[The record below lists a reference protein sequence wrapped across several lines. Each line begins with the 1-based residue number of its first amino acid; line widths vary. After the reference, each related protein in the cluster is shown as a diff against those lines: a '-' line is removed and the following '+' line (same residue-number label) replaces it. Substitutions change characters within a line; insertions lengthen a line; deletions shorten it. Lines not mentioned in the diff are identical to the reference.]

1 MKTKQKTNL
10 SSLEIKRKLEENM
23 SDNLYNSLYNKGITL
38 IALVVTIVV
47 LLILAGV
54 SLNLVFNNN
63 GIITKA
69 GEAKVETR
77 AAQVEDLVELYK
89 SDNEIS
95 QYSGGG
101 AQTEEELLQD
111 LRTKKLVE
119 DEELDTENKTITIG
133 TKVISYALPERA
145 VDRTALKFLVNSGD
159 DGVVV
164 LPVSK
169 DDYGEGGYEVAWG
182 DGTTGLDDTVIATK
196 EIELASLDGIK
207 LAMAAFPPGIAHT
220 YPESN
225 KEYEVTITGVCNHIV
240 KDYGGVTKD
249 KIIEVLQWGETGLME
264 IHLDD
269 CVNLRRIASPTAR
282 SFANINSF
290 GEVFRGCTSLT
301 SIPADLF
308 ANCQNVTDFRYAFSG
323 CTTLTRIPTNLFAK
337 CQNVTD
343 FIGTFYGCKKLTG
356 DAPDIWIRVLD
367 GKTNGYIGTPDGCG
381 CFAECTNLTNYEQIP
396 SYWRASDS

>member
-196 EIELASLDGIK
+196 ETELASLDGIK
-207 LAMAAFPPGIAHT
+207 LATGIPSGMPHT

-225 KEYEVTITGVCNHIV
+225 KEYEVTITGGCRYINSG
-240 KDYGGVTKD
+240 DENTTKD
-249 KIIEVLQWGETGLME
+249 KIIEVLQWGETGLEE
-264 IHLDD
+264 IALEY
-269 CVNLRRIASPTAR
+269 CVNLRKIASPTAN
-282 SFANINSF
+282 SFANITDF
-290 GEVFRGCTSLT
+290 FRAFSGCTSLT

-308 ANCQNVTDFRYAFSG
+308 ANCQVVKS
-323 CTTLTRIPTNLFAK
+323 
-337 CQNVTD
+337 
-343 FIGTFYGCKKLTG
+343 
-356 DAPDIWIRVLD
+356 
-367 GKTNGYIGTPDGCG
+367 
-381 CFAECTNLTNYEQIP
+381 
-396 SYWRASDS
+396 